1 MREERMLRWSV
12 SLFQMAGLIK
22 MTAIMHCQIA
32 AEGRDGGLVRE
43 GSDES
48 KAKRTVSGKYEVEG
62 GMPGGQAFL
71 PCLQCEL
78 LTRNA
83 QEGEESS
90 PPTSLKEERFYF
102 IRIAEECCC

>member
-32 AEGRDGGLVRE
+32 AEGRDVGLVRE

-48 KAKRTVSGKYEVEG
+48 KAKRTFQGSMK
-62 GMPGGQAFL
+62 
-71 PCLQCEL
+71 
-78 LTRNA
+78 
-83 QEGEESS
+83 
-90 PPTSLKEERFYF
+90 LKEGCLEGRLSYQVSSVNS
-102 IRIAEECCC
+102 